1 MTTVTVRLPDDLA
14 QEAKDAGL
22 LRDEAI
28 ETLLRDAVRKQRVD
42 QFFATV
48 ERLNALE
55 PRLTEEEIRT
65 EIEAARAERRAA
77 RDARRP

>member
-1 MTTVTVRLPDDLA
+1 MATVTVRLPDDLA
-14 QEAKDAGL
+14 QQAKAAGL

-28 ETLLRDAVRKQRVD
+28 EKQRVD
-42 QFFATV
+42 RFFASV

-65 EIEAARAERRAA
+65 EIEAARDERRDA
-77 RDARRP
+77 RDARRS